1 MFESLFLELE
11 GDPSWLLGGYAFPL
25 LMKGAYARGV
35 SRRACEGA
43 EEPVWG
49 RRRGLWVYVGP
60 AALGPN
66 LLAGLCRC
74 PLLRQV
80 KSARTMC

>member
-1 MFESLFLELE
+1 
-11 GDPSWLLGGYAFPL
+11 
-25 LMKGAYARGV
+25 MKGAYARGV

-60 AALGPN
+60 AALG
-66 LLAGLCRC
+66 LTCWQA
-74 PLLRQV
+74 
-80 KSARTMC
+80 SAAALS